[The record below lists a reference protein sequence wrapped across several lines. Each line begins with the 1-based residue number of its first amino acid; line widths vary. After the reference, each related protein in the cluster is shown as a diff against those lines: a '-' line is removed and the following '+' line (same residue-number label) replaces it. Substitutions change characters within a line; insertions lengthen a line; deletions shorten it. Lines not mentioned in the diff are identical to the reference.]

1 MNWKWN
7 WDGIGLAIGSELI
20 DWEKGNWLIRLGQ
33 WGMVLILFHIW
44 NRDLIERAFISS
56 FFNTAF
62 PNQLIPYQLNRM
74 CNVMLLQAHFTFWWN
89 LCMTGEF
96 TGVMTCHQAWC
107 KACEGGG
114 HGPYGGTALLYTAS
128 YTDQEKWP
136 VNHRPYSSANTPCG
150 CKYLDHKLLQ
160 FTCLITFFVT
170 MSISSWQSHLSV

>member
-7 WDGIGLAIGSELI
+7 WDGIGLAIGLWI
-20 DWEKGNWLIRLGQ
+20 VWLMAIGLWQ
-33 WGMVLILFHIW
+33 WGRVGVLFHIW

-56 FFNTAF
+56 LFNTAF

-74 CNVMLLQAHFTFWWN
+74 RNVMLLQAHFTFWWN
-89 LCMTGEF
+89 MSMICIF
-96 TGVMTCHQAWC
+96 TGAMTCHQAWC
-107 KACEGGG
+107 KAWEGGG

-150 CKYLDHKLLQ
+150 CKYLITNCYNSHVWSHFLLQ
-160 FTCLITFFVT
+160 CRF
-170 MSISSWQSHLSV
+170 HLDSLT